1 MFHFRVVSVLGYV
14 PQDLVGEVSYQYYHP
29 DDLHRMVQLHQNGAC
44 LSVLVCFNVICALFF
59 FFSAVKYR
67 TPMPTIQYRFL
78 SKKQDWVWL
87 AAKAFA
93 FVNPY
98 SQQVEYIIFTN
109 VLLRLN

>member
-1 MFHFRVVSVLGYV
+1 MALQPISLYV
-14 PQDLVGEVSYQYYHP
+14 FL
-29 DDLHRMVQLHQNGAC
+29 
-44 LSVLVCFNVICALFF
+44 
-59 FFSAVKYR
+59 SAVKYR

-109 VLLRLN
+109 VLLR